1 LTVYQQPLG
10 IALILLLGLTGGL
23 LVKKIK
29 LPMVVGYVLIGLVLS
44 PSLLH
49 IIPEQLNNELEIIKI
64 LGLSMIALMIG
75 GELEL
80 KRLKKIAGSVVW
92 VTIVQVLGA
101 FVVVFVAMYYLL
113 HLPLTISLL
122 LGVMSTATAPAAT
135 VAVIREY
142 KAKGPFTD
150 TLLGVVA
157 LDDAICIIFFGV
169 VAAIVGILTKGGNL
183 SLFSIAEPLKEVFGS
198 ALLGVL
204 TGLLLI
210 FVLRFIN
217 TREQTL
223 AVLLGFALLNSGI
236 ANAINF
242 SLLLVNMVTGFV
254 VANLYTKPEI
264 FQYFEDVEL
273 PVYVVFFTLAGAS
286 LRLDVLAANWFAAA
300 IYVLARGFGKIGGV
314 FLGAIWGKSGKNV
327 RNYLGLAMLPK
338 AGVTIGLILLV
349 QGRFPELA
357 MIITAIELAAVT
369 VCEIIGP
376 MGTRYALMSSGE
388 ARS

>member
-1 LTVYQQPLG
+1 MSPLRRPP
-10 IALILLLGLTGGL
+10 LLGG
-23 LVKKIK
+23 
-29 LPMVVGYVLIGLVLS
+29 
-44 PSLLH
+44 
-49 IIPEQLNNELEIIKI
+49 
-64 LGLSMIALMIG
+64 
-75 GELEL
+75 
-80 KRLKKIAGSVVW
+80 
-92 VTIVQVLGA
+92 
-101 FVVVFVAMYYLL
+101 
-113 HLPLTISLL
+113 
-122 LGVMSTATAPAAT
+122 
-135 VAVIREY
+135 VIREY

-349 QGRFPELA
+349 QGDPELA